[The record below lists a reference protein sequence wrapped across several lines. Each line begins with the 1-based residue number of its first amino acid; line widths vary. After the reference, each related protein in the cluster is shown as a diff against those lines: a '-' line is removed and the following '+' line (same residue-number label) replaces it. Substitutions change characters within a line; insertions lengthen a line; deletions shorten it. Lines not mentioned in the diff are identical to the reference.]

1 MEIIDIDTA
10 TLTDEKKIERILEL
24 KHKQNAVIL
33 AHYYQ
38 DPAIQD
44 IADYIGDSLALSQY
58 AQKVEQDVI
67 LFCGVNFMA
76 ETAKI
81 LNPNKKVI
89 VPDLMAGCSLAD
101 SAPADEYKQWIDA
114 HPNSVVVSYINTSA
128 EVKALSDIICTSSNA
143 IKIVNSIPTNKQ
155 VLFGPDKF
163 LGSFVKQATNR
174 DIILWDGACI
184 VHQKFSEE
192 KVKQMIAENPDA
204 EVLAHPECPPN
215 ILKYA
220 DIIGSTT
227 KIISRAVESNKQKFI
242 ILTEPGVIHQMKKLA
257 PDKIYLEVPDLEG
270 CSCNMC
276 PFMRLNT
283 LDKIIAALENL
294 APEVNVREDIR
305 QKALLPIKKMLELS

>member
-1 MEIIDIDTA
+1 MYIDEIDIE
-10 TLTDEKKIERILEL
+10 TLTDEEKIVRIKEL
-24 KHKQNAVIL
+24 KSKRNAVIL

-38 DPAIQD
+38 DSAIQD
-44 IADYIGDSLALSQY
+44 IADFVGDSLALSQY
-58 AQKVEQDVI
+58 AQKVEEDVI
-67 LFCGVNFMA
+67 LFCGVHFMA

-81 LNPNKKVI
+81 LNPSKKVI

-101 SAPADEYKQWIDA
+101 TAPADEYKEWIDA

-143 IKIVNSIPTNKQ
+143 AKIVNSIPADKQ
-155 VLFGPDKF
+155 VLFGPDRF
-163 LGSFVKQATNR
+163 LGSFIKQASGR
-174 DIILWDGACI
+174 DMVLWDGTCI
-184 VHQKFSEE
+184 VHERFSEE
-192 KVKQMIAENPDA
+192 KVKELIAANPDA

-227 KIISRAVESNKQKFI
+227 KIISRAVESDKQKFI
-242 ILTEPGVIHQMKKLA
+242 ILTEPGVIHQMQKLA

-283 LDKIIAALENL
+283 LNKIISALENL
-294 APEVNVREDIR
+294 APEVDVQEDIR
-305 QKALLPIKKMLELS
+305 QKALLPIQRMLEIS